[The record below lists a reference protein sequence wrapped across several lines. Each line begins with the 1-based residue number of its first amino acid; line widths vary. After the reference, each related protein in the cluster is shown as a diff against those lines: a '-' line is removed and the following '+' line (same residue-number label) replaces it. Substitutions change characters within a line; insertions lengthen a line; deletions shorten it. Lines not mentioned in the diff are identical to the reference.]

1 MIYHPR
7 TPQEAVNLR
16 KEHADTAVY
25 LAGGTDDLRLGGAA
39 EGKDQLERDAD
50 AGKMLERK
58 AAVRAVRVDHGAG
71 GGQRVLTFVVI
82 GDDEVDAEGGGK
94 GGLLHA
100 GDAAVHGDD
109 ERDALLGKRA
119 DRIAA
124 EAVALLDAAGNVHE
138 HRRPAGAEIIGQKAG
153 GGDAVH
159 VVIAE
164 HGDGLAAG

>member
-1 MIYHPR
+1 
-7 TPQEAVNLR
+7 
-16 KEHADTAVY
+16 
-25 LAGGTDDLRLGGAA
+25 
-39 EGKDQLERDAD
+39 
-50 AGKMLERK
+50 MLERE
-58 AAVRAVRVDHGAG
+58 AAVRTVGVDHGAG
-71 GGQRVLTFVVI
+71 GGQLVLTFVVI

-124 EAVALLDAAGNVHE
+124 EAVALLNAAGNVHE
-138 HRRPAGAEIIGQKAG
+138 HRRAAGAEIIGQKAG

-164 HGDGLAAG
+164 HGDGLAAGKRAVDARHGLVHVAHEEGRVDQRAFAVEMRGGLLGRDDAA